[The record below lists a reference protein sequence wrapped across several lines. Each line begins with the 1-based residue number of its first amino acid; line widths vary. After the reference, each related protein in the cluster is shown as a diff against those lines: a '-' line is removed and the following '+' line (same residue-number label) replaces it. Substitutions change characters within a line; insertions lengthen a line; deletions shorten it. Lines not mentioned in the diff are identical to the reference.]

1 MDPTEI
7 RNELRNHLREC
18 ARAAYEASQQSPA
31 GEKLAGIEYVCDELA
46 AYAYALGY
54 NAARD
59 DTLERELQREP
70 RWNDQCDCANTQ
82 DPYGITNE
90 E

>member
-7 RNELRNHLREC
+7 RNELRNHVREC
-18 ARAAYEASQQSPA
+18 AWAAYEASQQLPA
-31 GEKLAGIEYVCDELA
+31 GEKLVGIEYVCDELA
-46 AYAYALGY
+46 AWAYALGY

-59 DTLERELQREP
+59 DTLTRELQRPP
-70 RWNDQCDCANTQ
+70 RWND
-82 DPYGITNE
+82 PFGVTNE